1 MLLNTS
7 EFCLLDKFSPFLY
20 NLGTQRAQRLLEI
33 KQGDITMESVQLF
46 FTELVEVFKAVDVS
60 GIEEMIYN
68 MFSLMVNNF
77 DIRTVDTT
85 TIAEL
90 LTKYSAIWNP
100 IWEMVNKFLAA
111 FANF

>member
-1 MLLNTS
+1 
-7 EFCLLDKFSPFLY
+7 
-20 NLGTQRAQRLLEI
+20 
-33 KQGDITMESVQLF
+33 MENIQLF
-46 FTELVEVFKAVDVS
+46 FTELVEVFKAVDTS
-60 GIEEMIYN
+60 GIQEMIYN

-90 LTKYSAIWNP
+90 LTKYSAIWNL

>member
-1 MLLNTS
+1 
-7 EFCLLDKFSPFLY
+7 
-20 NLGTQRAQRLLEI
+20 
-33 KQGDITMESVQLF
+33 METF
-46 FTELVEVFKAVDVS
+46 FTQLADVFKAVDTS
-60 GIEEMIYN
+60 ALQDMIVN
-68 MFSLMVNNF
+68 MFAAVANGF

-90 LTKYSAIWNP
+90 LTKYSSIWNP

>member
-1 MLLNTS
+1 
-7 EFCLLDKFSPFLY
+7 
-20 NLGTQRAQRLLEI
+20 
-33 KQGDITMESVQLF
+33 MENIQLF
-46 FTELVEVFKAVDVS
+46 FTELVEVFKSVDMS

-68 MFSLMVNNF
+68 MFALMVNNF

>member
-1 MLLNTS
+1 
-7 EFCLLDKFSPFLY
+7 
-20 NLGTQRAQRLLEI
+20 
-33 KQGDITMESVQLF
+33 MENIQLF
-46 FTELVEVFKAVDVS
+46 FTELVEVFKAVDTS
-60 GIEEMIYN
+60 GIQEMIYN

>member
-1 MLLNTS
+1 
-7 EFCLLDKFSPFLY
+7 
-20 NLGTQRAQRLLEI
+20 
-33 KQGDITMESVQLF
+33 MEF
-46 FTELVEVFKAVDVS
+46 FTELVEVFKAVDTS
-60 GIEEMIYN
+60 GLQEMIYN
-68 MFSLMVNNF
+68 MFSLLVNNF

-90 LTKYSAIWNP
+90 LTKYSGIWNP

>member
-1 MLLNTS
+1 
-7 EFCLLDKFSPFLY
+7 
-20 NLGTQRAQRLLEI
+20 
-33 KQGDITMESVQLF
+33 MENIQLF
-46 FTELVEVFKAVDVS
+46 FTELVEVFKAVDTS
-60 GIEEMIYN
+60 GIQEMIYN

-77 DIRTVDTT
+77 DIR

>member
-1 MLLNTS
+1 
-7 EFCLLDKFSPFLY
+7 
-20 NLGTQRAQRLLEI
+20 
-33 KQGDITMESVQLF
+33 MENIQLF
-46 FTELVEVFKAVDVS
+46 FTELVEVFKAVDTS
-60 GIEEMIYN
+60 GIHEMIYN

-77 DIRTVDTT
+77 DIRTVDNT